1 MKKQVKAEMYSQ
13 EIITIAENSRFLGA
27 VVLTAVYLI
36 KGVVMFIPVQ
46 LLYLTGGAVFGL
58 WWGTVINTIGVA
70 VCLTA
75 GYCSGKYFRTD
86 RLTEFMAKYPA
97 LAAVDKFQTEN
108 AFFFSYIVRIIG
120 ILPCDIVSLYCGIK
134 GIAYRQYITG
144 AVLGM
149 MPGIVLT
156 GILGANI
163 RTPHSPRFI
172 ISLCL
177 HVFTLI
183 LSTVLYNKIIKRHKE
198 K

>member
-1 MKKQVKAEMYSQ
+1 MYSQ
-13 EIITIAENSRFLGA
+13 EIITIAENSRLLGA
-27 VVLTAVYLI
+27 AVLIMVYFI
-36 KGVVMFIPVQ
+36 KGIVMFIPIQ

-75 GYCSGKYFRTD
+75 GYCTGKYFRTG
-86 RLTEFMAKYPA
+86 RLSRFMQKYPA
-97 LAAVDKFQTEN
+97 LAAVDKFQREN
-108 AFFFSYIVRIIG
+108 SFFFSCTVRIIG
-120 ILPCDIVSLYCGIK
+120 IVPCDVVSLYCGVK
-134 GIAYRQYITG
+134 NIAYLPYITG
-144 AVLGM
+144 SVLGM
-149 MPGIVLT
+149 LPGILLT
-156 GILGANI
+156 GVLGANI
-163 RTPHSPRFI
+163 RTPGSPRFI